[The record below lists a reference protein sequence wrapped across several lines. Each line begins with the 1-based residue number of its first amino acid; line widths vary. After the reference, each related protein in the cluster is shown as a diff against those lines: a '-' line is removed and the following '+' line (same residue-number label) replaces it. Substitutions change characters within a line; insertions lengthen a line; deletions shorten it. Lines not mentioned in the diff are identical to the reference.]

1 MDSLTSKLD
10 HININRSICNLN
22 LSEFNKINNT
32 NYIIN
37 LISKKVKKDFL
48 KKKIFVLK
56 VIQIT
61 QNFLANKKK
70 IQKQIIMK
78 EKNLILRRVKKDL
91 KIEIDLNHLN
101 LKNIIEVEIIF
112 FFSFLF

>member
-1 MDSLTSKLD
+1 M
-10 HININRSICNLN
+10 
-22 LSEFNKINNT
+22 
-32 NYIIN
+32 
-37 LISKKVKKDFL
+37 
-48 KKKIFVLK
+48 K

-61 QNFLANKKK
+61 QNFWTNKKK

-101 LKNIIEVEIIF
+101 LKNIIEAEIE
-112 FFSFLF
+112 LFK

>member
-1 MDSLTSKLD
+1 MEKA
-10 HININRSICNLN
+10 
-22 LSEFNKINNT
+22 
-32 NYIIN
+32 
-37 LISKKVKKDFL
+37 LILKKAKKDFL

-61 QNFLANKKK
+61 QNFQTNKKK

-78 EKNLILRRVKKDL
+78 EKNLILRRVKKNL

-101 LKNIIEVEIIF
+101 LKNIIEAEIE
-112 FFSFLF
+112 LFK